1 MLLRLCIYK
10 YKIIEVYKKYL
21 YNLNFS
27 IYSWIV
33 GLLYFFT
40 EAIAK
45 EIPTINDTIFGRK
58 AGPWLAQASFRI
70 KK

>member
-1 MLLRLCIYK
+1 M
-10 YKIIEVYKKYL
+10 YKKYL

-33 GLLYFFT
+33 GLLCFFT

-45 EIPTINDTIFGRK
+45 EIPTINDMIFSRK